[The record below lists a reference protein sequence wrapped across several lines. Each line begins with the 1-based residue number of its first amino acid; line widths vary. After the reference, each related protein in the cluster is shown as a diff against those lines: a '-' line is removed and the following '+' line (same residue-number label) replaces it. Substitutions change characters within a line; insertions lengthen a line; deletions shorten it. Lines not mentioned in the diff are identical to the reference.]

1 MAHEI
6 IPALRRVAAAE
17 TFAISLGEVAA
28 AKQLA
33 GGQCFLGQDLGDE
46 EALGFLAGFQQSRAL
61 GAGVLA
67 RRAVAAVL
75 VVQLDMV
82 LVGEQFHGF
91 AEVDVFGLFDVFEYV
106 ATQAAAEAVPHA
118 ERGTHVEAAG
128 FLVVERAQ
136 ATKVPVPEGLSVTV
150 ADTMS
155 YRSAGGAHLLDI
167 FFLNHSDHKSLEY
180 RLT

>member
-6 IPALRRVAAAE
+6 IPALGRVAAAE
-17 TFAISLGEVAA
+17 TFAVGLGEVAA
-28 AKQLA
+28 SEQLA

-118 ERGTHVEAAG
+118 E
-128 FLVVERAQ
+128 
-136 ATKVPVPEGLSVTV
+136 
-150 ADTMS
+150 
-155 YRSAGGAHLLDI
+155 
-167 FFLNHSDHKSLEY
+167 
-180 RLT
+180 

>member
-28 AKQLA
+28 SEQLA

-46 EALGFLAGFQQSRAL
+46 EALGFLAGFQQSGAL
-61 GAGVLA
+61 GAGVFA
-67 RRAVAAVL
+67 VRPVAAVL
-75 VVQLDMV
+75 VVQFDMV

-106 ATQAAAEAVPHA
+106 AAQTAAEAVPHA
-118 ERGTHVEAAG
+118 E
-128 FLVVERAQ
+128 
-136 ATKVPVPEGLSVTV
+136 
-150 ADTMS
+150 
-155 YRSAGGAHLLDI
+155 
-167 FFLNHSDHKSLEY
+167 
-180 RLT
+180 